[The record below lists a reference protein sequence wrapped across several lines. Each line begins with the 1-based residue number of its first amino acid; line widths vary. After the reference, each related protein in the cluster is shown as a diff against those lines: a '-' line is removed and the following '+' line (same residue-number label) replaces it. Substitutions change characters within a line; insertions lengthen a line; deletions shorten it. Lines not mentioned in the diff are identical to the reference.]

1 MDHAY
6 VKMTKHDQEGHAEK
20 GIEYL
25 EVGVLHIADNHKKT
39 HPKMG
44 FLIACGLL
52 HQRRRRAFSHTQIV
66 LRPGFL

>member
-39 HPKMG
+39 HPKMQCCSLKHLSSRG
-44 FLIACGLL
+44 A
-52 HQRRRRAFSHTQIV
+52 S
-66 LRPGFL
+66 

>member
-44 FLIACGLL
+44 FFMI
-52 HQRRRRAFSHTQIV
+52 
-66 LRPGFL
+66 